1 MLLLSML
8 INPGFTQEAP
18 PIVNGSSTKDFEAVG
33 AITMVHQ
40 GSYYSFCSGTLIHP
54 EYILT
59 AAHCVTAAYN
69 YDRQGIKIKFTLG
82 HNMATETGVYESKVV
97 EEYLEHPDYS
107 SSNNKHDIGLLKL
120 KNPFTDTIPIPLNS
134 TSLNPGWEG
143 LSLDYIGF
151 GVTDDNLDNGGKKR
165 TAQMPIINWDS
176 GIVYAYDEVSN
187 LCSGDSGGAA
197 MRIEPDGEMTL
208 VGVNSFVFGVSGSD
222 PCDGG
227 GSGAT
232 RVDTHLDWIE
242 DEVPLD
248 EVDYSEPEPEPEPD
262 PNEETAIDNN
272 LPDRPMNQETIG
284 GCASLPSPPQ
294 KGWVLI
300 LGGLFLRNRSKK
312 RQTRIHQ

>member
-1 MLLLSML
+1 
-8 INPGFTQEAP
+8 
-18 PIVNGSSTKDFEAVG
+18 
-33 AITMVHQ
+33 
-40 GSYYSFCSGTLIHP
+40 
-54 EYILT
+54 
-59 AAHCVTAAYN
+59 
-69 YDRQGIKIKFTLG
+69 
-82 HNMATETGVYESKVV
+82 
-97 EEYLEHPDYS
+97 
-107 SSNNKHDIGLLKL
+107 
-120 KNPFTDTIPIPLNS
+120 
-134 TSLNPGWEG
+134 

-151 GVTDDNLDNGGKKR
+151 GITDDNLDNGGKKR
-165 TAQMPIINWDS
+165 TAQMPIISWDS

-227 GSGAT
+227 ASGAT

-248 EVDYSEPEPEPEPD
+248 EVDYSEPVPEPEPD

-272 LPDRPMNQETIG
+272 LPDRPMNQEIIG
-284 GCASLPSPPQ
+284 GCASRPNPPQ
-294 KGWVLI
+294 KAWVLI